1 MSSVPNLFGDTSV
14 TIDVGVVRKPASA
27 MLTVLDGPEHP
38 RRLVIGSAEGAAL
51 LHAKLGSNGNGNGHG
66 AVGETITLDET
77 FPEQL
82 RDEDA
87 DEVYFVLGGPVDEE
101 LFARTAPGLLSDGV
115 AIHLLMPEEFGPPV
129 RTTVSSVGNRT
140 CLSLDPV
147 GAGDEPPLLH
157 RLLDLAVGSV
167 LLAVFSPLLVV
178 LALLVRWKMGSP
190 VIYKQKRVGRLGRT
204 FSIFK
209 FRSMVTNAESWLRES
224 PEIYRRYVENNFKLP
239 EEDDPRITPLGR
251 FLRRTSLDELPQL
264 WNVLRGDMSLVGPR
278 PIVPE
283 EVAMYGEY
291 AGMLL
296 RVKPGLTGAW
306 QVTGRSNIPYPE
318 RARIDLR
325 YVAGRSL
332 GGDLRLLLQTV
343 PAVLRRRGAV

>member
-1 MSSVPNLFGDTSV
+1 MSSVPNLLGETV
-14 TIDVGVVRKPASA
+14 AIDVGVRRAPIA
-27 MLTVLDGPEHP
+27 MVTVLDGPGHP
-38 RRLVIGSAEGAAL
+38 RRLVVGSAEGAAM
-51 LHAKLGSNGNGNGHG
+51 LHAKLGTNGNGHH
-66 AVGETITLDET
+66 AVGKPITIDEV
-77 FPEQL
+77 FAESL

-87 DEVYFVLGGPVDEE
+87 DEIYFVFGGSVDED
-101 LFARTAPGLLSDGV
+101 LFAAAAPALLSDGV
-115 AIHLLMPEEFGPPV
+115 AIHVVLPEEAGPLV
-129 RTTVSSVGNRT
+129 RTTVSSLGNRA
-140 CLSLDPV
+140 CISLHPV
-147 GAGDEPPLLH
+147 GAGEEPPLLH
-157 RLLDLAVGSV
+157 RLLDIAGAAF
-167 LLAVFSPLLVV
+167 LLAVFAPVIVV
-178 LALLVRWKMGSP
+178 LALLVRWKMGAP
-190 VIYKQKRVGRLGRT
+190 VIYKQKRVGMLGRR
-204 FSIFK
+204 FSIYK
-209 FRSMVTNAESWLRES
+209 FRSMVGNAESWLRES
-224 PEIYRRYVENNFKLP
+224 PEIYRRYVDNNFKLP
-239 EEDDPRITPLGR
+239 EDEDPRITPLGR

-332 GGDLRLLLQTV
+332 RGDLRILLQTV